1 MNQPEHTSFHSFPIE
16 LLGKV
21 LTVVGEESEDDEAD
35 ASLRTAA
42 LPRRL
47 AGHRV
52 VLGPLKEDAMT
63 TALSCCDSR
72 SRMKRAR
79 I

>member
-1 MNQPEHTSFHSFPIE
+1 
-16 LLGKV
+16 
-21 LTVVGEESEDDEAD
+21 LTVVEEESEDEEAD

-42 LPRRL
+42 LPRHL

-63 TALSCCDSR
+63 TALSCSDSR
-72 SRMKRAR
+72 SRMKRVR